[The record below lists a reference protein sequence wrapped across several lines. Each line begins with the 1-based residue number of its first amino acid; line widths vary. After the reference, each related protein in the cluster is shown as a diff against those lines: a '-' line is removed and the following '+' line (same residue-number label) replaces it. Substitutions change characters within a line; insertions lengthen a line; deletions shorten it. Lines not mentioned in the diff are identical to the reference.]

1 MWRLFDVYAGRMA
14 TATMSISG
22 PKYGFNAWS
31 IAGAPDDSG
40 IYLLWEREELLYV
53 ARAQR
58 IRTQLLEHY
67 ARRLAP
73 HDATHY
79 GWEVVRFPAMREAEL
94 LREWKSLT
102 GKLPRY
108 NAAA

>member
-1 MWRLFDVYAGRMA
+1 MWLSFDVYAGRMT
-14 TATMSISG
+14 TAAM

-40 IYLLWEREELLYV
+40 VYVLWEREELLYV
-53 ARAQR
+53 GRALR

-67 ARRLAP
+67 ARRVAP

-79 GWEVVRFPAMREAEL
+79 GWELARFPTMREAEL
-94 LREWKSLT
+94 LRGWKSLT